1 MFSILTFMGLYL
13 IPKHHNL
20 MLIATMKLVKE
31 SETRTR
37 TNSAFKIKV
46 TKDFF
51 KQMILQVCGLSLF
64 KVMRTEWPNFAQVTV
79 W

>member
-37 TNSAFKIKV
+37 IQLLNKSEKSFL
-46 TKDFF
+46 
-51 KQMILQVCGLSLF
+51 KQMILQVWGLSLF
-64 KVMRTEWPNFAQVTV
+64 KVMRTQWPNFAQVTV